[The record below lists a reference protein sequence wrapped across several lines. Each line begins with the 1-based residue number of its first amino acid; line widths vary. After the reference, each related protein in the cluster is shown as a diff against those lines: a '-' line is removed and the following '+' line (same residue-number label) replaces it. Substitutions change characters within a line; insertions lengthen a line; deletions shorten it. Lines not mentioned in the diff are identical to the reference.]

1 MQRCCCCCC
10 CRTERC
16 STSPSVQAAAA
27 RSPKR
32 GEEGERIGAHREML
46 LRCCC
51 CRREMSCSATGRKRS
66 PLRSAEPRERCRRSA
81 VQPLLRIILGGG
93 PFGFWGFRV
102 NKELGRGSSY
112 YPHIW
117 GYQGP
122 ASSRGAGSAGME
134 GSECLQLL
142 LRRCR
147 EAKDCAYCPYSRF
160 PVGAA
165 LLTTSGEIFSGCN
178 VENAC
183 YSLGICAERAA
194 ILKAISE
201 GHTSFK
207 AMAIASDMSD
217 FITPCG
223 ACRQVMREFGTD
235 WDLYLT
241 KPDGTYIVKTLREL
255 LPLSFG
261 PEDLQ
266 KA

>member
-1 MQRCCCCCC
+1 MVF
-10 CRTERC
+10 
-16 STSPSVQAAAA
+16 SPLTSPWLPPG
-27 RSPKR
+27 RSQHQIPA
-32 GEEGERIGAHREML
+32 GEEGKEGGVRKLSTHTHTKRKEKHVWLEKIRYIYIYKIRKQAQRELNLHPDPKTSRLGMMPGARMGRYPDGA
-46 LRCCC
+46 LRLGKYLTT
-51 CRREMSCSATGRKRS
+51 SAS
-66 PLRSAEPRERCRRSA
+66 PC
-81 VQPLLRIILGGG
+81 
-93 PFGFWGFRV
+93 
-102 NKELGRGSSY
+102 
-112 YPHIW
+112 
-117 GYQGP
+117 
-122 ASSRGAGSAGME
+122 GAGSAGME

-165 LLTTSGEIFSGCN
+165 LLTASGEIFSGCN

-183 YSLGICAERAA
+183 YSLGVCAERTA
-194 ILKAISE
+194 IQKAISE
-201 GHTSFK
+201 GHTRFR
-207 AMAIASDMSD
+207 AMAIASDMED

-235 WDLYLT
+235 WDVYLT
-241 KPDGTYIVKTLREL
+241 KPDGTYIVKTLQEL

>member
-1 MQRCCCCCC
+1 MM
-10 CRTERC
+10 
-16 STSPSVQAAAA
+16 PGA
-27 RSPKR
+27 RVGRYPD
-32 GEEGERIGAHREML
+32 GA
-46 LRCCC
+46 
-51 CRREMSCSATGRKRS
+51 
-66 PLRSAEPRERCRRSA
+66 LRSGKYLTTS
-81 VQPLLRIILGGG
+81 
-93 PFGFWGFRV
+93 
-102 NKELGRGSSY
+102 
-112 YPHIW
+112 
-117 GYQGP
+117 
-122 ASSRGAGSAGME
+122 ASSCGAGSAGME

-165 LLTTSGEIFSGCN
+165 LLTVGGEIFSGCN

-183 YSLGICAERAA
+183 YSLGVCAERIA
-194 ILKAISE
+194 IQKAISE
-201 GHTSFK
+201 GHTRFR

-241 KPDGTYIVKTLREL
+241 KPDGTYIVKTLQEL

-261 PEDLQ
+261 PEDLH

>member
-1 MQRCCCCCC
+1 MRKQTRKELKP
-10 CRTERC
+10 RPDPDTSGLGMMP
-16 STSPSVQAAAA
+16 STRVGRYPD
-27 RSPKR
+27 
-32 GEEGERIGAHREML
+32 GA
-46 LRCCC
+46 
-51 CRREMSCSATGRKRS
+51 
-66 PLRSAEPRERCRRSA
+66 LRSGEYLTTSA
-81 VQPLLRIILGGG
+81 SPC
-93 PFGFWGFRV
+93 
-102 NKELGRGSSY
+102 
-112 YPHIW
+112 
-117 GYQGP
+117 
-122 ASSRGAGSAGME
+122 GAGSAGME

-165 LLTTSGEIFSGCN
+165 LLTAAGEIFSGCN

-183 YSLGICAERAA
+183 YSLGVCAERTA
-194 ILKAISE
+194 IQKAISE
-201 GHTSFK
+201 GHTRFR

-217 FITPCG
+217 FIVPCG

-241 KPDGTYIVKTLREL
+241 KPDGTYIVKKLHEL